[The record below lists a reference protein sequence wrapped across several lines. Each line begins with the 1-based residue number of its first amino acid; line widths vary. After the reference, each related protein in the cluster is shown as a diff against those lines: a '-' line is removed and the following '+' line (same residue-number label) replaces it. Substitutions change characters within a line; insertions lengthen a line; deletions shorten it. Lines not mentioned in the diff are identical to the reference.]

1 MATSR
6 PGIKFK
12 FQVRGQERLMRKIG
26 SDRFKRTLRRWGKD
40 AINTARQQVNIEV
53 PNGPTGALKNNVRY
67 DFKVTA
73 KTYGMLIIPLAPH
86 AKWVERGTKPHT
98 ITPKNAQALAWRT
111 EGAKVF
117 MSKTRKGHSL
127 GVSHRQARLPGKRG
141 PKGKAAL
148 TFAKEV
154 NHPGIDAGDHF
165 ERALAKAKPRLQMLL
180 KQNLK
185 AFAKHRYR

>member
-1 MATSR
+1 MASR
-6 PGIKFK
+6 RGGIKLRL
-12 FQVRGQERLMRKIG
+12 QVKGQERLLRKIG

-40 AINTARQQVNIEV
+40 AMNTARQQVNIEV
-53 PNGPTGALKNNVRY
+53 PNGPTGQLKNSVRY

-73 KTYGMLIIPLAPH
+73 KTYQMIIQPLAPH
-86 AKWVERGTKPHT
+86 AKWVEDGTSPHT
-98 ITPKNAQALAWRT
+98 ISPKNAQALAWRT

-127 GVSHRQARLPGKRG
+127 GVSHRQARLPGKKG
-141 PKGKAAL
+141 PKGKSAL

-154 NHPGIDAGDHF
+154 NHPGTDAGEHF
-165 ERALAKAKPRLQMLL
+165 SRALAKAKPRLQMLL